1 MRKTKIICTIGP
13 ASESEEMLRK
23 LIAAGMNVARF
34 NFSHG
39 THEEHE
45 AKFRRVV
52 RLRRELGVPV
62 ATLLDTKG
70 PEIRLRD
77 FEEGKV
83 VLEKGQTFTLT
94 TEEVMGNSERASV
107 TYKDLPMDVSVG
119 GMILID
125 DGLIGL
131 RVDSKTDTEVVC
143 TVINGGP
150 VSNHKGVNLPGADL
164 SMPFISKQDRSDIE
178 FGCRMGYDFIAA
190 SFTRTAKD
198 VNEIR
203 EILNANNSR
212 MKIIAKIESVQGVN
226 NIEEIL
232 EAADG
237 VMVARGDLGVE
248 VPLEEVPVI
257 QKHIIKRA
265 VQLGKIVVTATQM
278 LDSMMKNP
286 RPTRAEATDVANA
299 IYDGTTAIMLSGET
313 AAGSYPEEAVMT
325 MSTIA
330 ERAEQDIHYRQR
342 MKLLDDDKTDI
353 TTAISHAT
361 CTVAEDIGAKA
372 IITVTISG
380 FTANR
385 LSRYKPTCPIIACTI
400 SESVAC
406 QMNVLFDVFPLNIP
420 QEDREE
426 MLFDAAVDAAK
437 KAGYVEKGDNIVLTA
452 GVPLGVAGNT
462 NMTRVILMGKSGTGK
477 DTIYRELLS
486 DGALPFERLV
496 PCTTRP
502 IRAGEQNGRE
512 YHFYS
517 VEEFRALER
526 AGKVIESRC
535 YETVHGPWYYFTAD
549 DGQIDLASRSTLMI
563 GTLESYLALRA
574 YYGADKVLP
583 VYLEVED
590 GERLQRALDRERA
603 EKAPKYRE
611 LCRRFL
617 ADCEDFS
624 EEKIAEAG
632 ITRRFQ
638 NDDLQRCKREIEEY
652 LAEMM

>member
-1 MRKTKIICTIGP
+1 M
-13 ASESEEMLRK
+13 
-23 LIAAGMNVARF
+23 
-34 NFSHG
+34 
-39 THEEHE
+39 
-45 AKFRRVV
+45 
-52 RLRRELGVPV
+52 
-62 ATLLDTKG
+62 
-70 PEIRLRD
+70 
-77 FEEGKV
+77 
-83 VLEKGQTFTLT
+83 
-94 TEEVMGNSERASV
+94 
-107 TYKDLPMDVSVG
+107 
-119 GMILID
+119 
-125 DGLIGL
+125 
-131 RVDSKTDTEVVC
+131 
-143 TVINGGP
+143 
-150 VSNHKGVNLPGADL
+150 NLPGADL

-265 VQLGKIVVTATQM
+265 VQLGKIVVT
-278 LDSMMKNP
+278 
-286 RPTRAEATDVANA
+286 
-299 IYDGTTAIMLSGET
+299 IMLSGET
-313 AAGSYPEEAVMT
+313 AAGSYPEEAVRT
-325 MSTIA
+325 MATIA
-330 ERAEQDIHYRQR
+330 ERAEKDIHYKQR
-342 MKLLDDDKTDI
+342 MKLLEDDKTDI

-406 QMNVLFDVFPLNIP
+406 QMNVLFDVYPLNIP

-462 NMTRVILMGKSGTGK
+462 NMTRVI
-477 DTIYRELLS
+477 
-486 DGALPFERLV
+486 
-496 PCTTRP
+496 
-502 IRAGEQNGRE
+502 
-512 YHFYS
+512 
-517 VEEFRALER
+517 
-526 AGKVIESRC
+526 
-535 YETVHGPWYYFTAD
+535 
-549 DGQIDLASRSTLMI
+549 
-563 GTLESYLALRA
+563 
-574 YYGADKVLP
+574 
-583 VYLEVED
+583 EVW
-590 GERLQRALDRERA
+590 
-603 EKAPKYRE
+603 
-611 LCRRFL
+611 
-617 ADCEDFS
+617 
-624 EEKIAEAG
+624 
-632 ITRRFQ
+632 
-638 NDDLQRCKREIEEY
+638 
-652 LAEMM
+652 

>member
-1 MRKTKIICTIGP
+1 
-13 ASESEEMLRK
+13 
-23 LIAAGMNVARF
+23 
-34 NFSHG
+34 
-39 THEEHE
+39 
-45 AKFRRVV
+45 
-52 RLRRELGVPV
+52 
-62 ATLLDTKG
+62 
-70 PEIRLRD
+70 
-77 FEEGKV
+77 
-83 VLEKGQTFTLT
+83 
-94 TEEVMGNSERASV
+94 
-107 TYKDLPMDVSVG
+107 
-119 GMILID
+119 
-125 DGLIGL
+125 
-131 RVDSKTDTEVVC
+131 
-143 TVINGGP
+143 
-150 VSNHKGVNLPGADL
+150 
-164 SMPFISKQDRSDIE
+164 
-178 FGCRMGYDFIAA
+178 
-190 SFTRTAKD
+190 
-198 VNEIR
+198 
-203 EILNANNSR
+203 
-212 MKIIAKIESVQGVN
+212 
-226 NIEEIL
+226 
-232 EAADG
+232 
-237 VMVARGDLGVE
+237 MVARGDLGVE

-462 NMTRVILMGKSGTGK
+462 NMTRVI
-477 DTIYRELLS
+477 
-486 DGALPFERLV
+486 
-496 PCTTRP
+496 
-502 IRAGEQNGRE
+502 
-512 YHFYS
+512 
-517 VEEFRALER
+517 
-526 AGKVIESRC
+526 
-535 YETVHGPWYYFTAD
+535 
-549 DGQIDLASRSTLMI
+549 
-563 GTLESYLALRA
+563 
-574 YYGADKVLP
+574 
-583 VYLEVED
+583 EVW
-590 GERLQRALDRERA
+590 
-603 EKAPKYRE
+603 
-611 LCRRFL
+611 
-617 ADCEDFS
+617 
-624 EEKIAEAG
+624 
-632 ITRRFQ
+632 
-638 NDDLQRCKREIEEY
+638 
-652 LAEMM
+652 